1 MKLNSTSRVVES
13 RESSQQTDFEDDV
26 EDSPVNHAA
35 KVSAYDDNKAFPQRS
50 TFMTRKSKAYITNRQ
65 KRSSVDG
72 ALKFGHPDRSQSDE
86 NPRLMQNDANF

>member
-26 EDSPVNHAA
+26 EDSPLDNAAA

-50 TFMTRKSKAYITNRQ
+50 TFMTRKSKAYITNR
-65 KRSSVDG
+65 
-72 ALKFGHPDRSQSDE
+72 
-86 NPRLMQNDANF
+86 